1 MIPIILAVAAVS
13 VAILAGF
20 LAAIAGLGGGFLYVP
35 ILVLLF
41 GLDPIS
47 AVGTS
52 LVVIICSTLTA
63 SISYFRQ
70 GRIFFRSAL
79 FMILPS
85 SICAILG
92 ASLTAVLTGV
102 VVALLFSVVVGILSL
117 KLLYQDFPLVQAL
130 KRGPSYEETCSDSF
144 SITVKNRFYYANY
157 LMWGSIAGF
166 ASGLTGIGGG
176 VINVPAMVTAGM
188 PVHYAVATSTVVVL
202 FTSAAGAGIHATLG
216 HINPGYALF
225 LSLGGVIGSY
235 AGTQAMPRIPEHFL
249 RKGVG
254 VLLACVAV
262 IMFINT
268 VLGL

>member
-1 MIPIILAVAAVS
+1 MISTTLAIAAVS
-13 VAILAGF
+13 IAILAGF

-35 ILVLLF
+35 ILILLF

-52 LVVIICSTLTA
+52 LLVIICSTLVA

-70 GRIFFRSAL
+70 GRIFFRSAICL
-79 FMILPS
+79 ILPS
-85 SICAILG
+85 SICAIIG

-102 VVALLFSVVVGILSL
+102 VVALLFSVMVGILSL
-117 KLLYQDFPLVQAL
+117 KLLYQDFPFVQAL
-130 KRGPSYEETCSDSF
+130 KRGPSFEEIRSDSF

-157 LMWGSIAGF
+157 LLWGSLAGL

-202 FTSAAGAGIHATLG
+202 FTSTAGAGIHATLG
-216 HINPGYALF
+216 HINSGYALF
-225 LSLGGVIGSY
+225 LSIGAVIGAY
-235 AGTQAMPRIPEHFL
+235 AGTLAVPRIPEYFL

-254 VLLACVAV
+254 ILLACIAV

-268 VLGL
+268 ILGP